1 MNISVLVAGVCVVVA
16 STISSAQES
25 LTGAIS
31 LRDAIDATLSAN
43 PQLRS
48 FPLRKE
54 ALLGE
59 NETASLKP
67 ALNIGGNI
75 EDALGTGNLRDFTG
89 AEITLRLSQVIEM
102 GDKRA
107 ARIGIVNR
115 RLGLLATEQEV
126 VELDLLGQVVMRFI
140 DVAAAQ
146 ERVVLQEQATEI
158 AAQTVVLIQPL
169 VTAGR
174 SPQLELNRADAA
186 LIRAQTAEQS
196 ARALLKS
203 TRIRLANMWASRTPQ
218 FDEVES
224 SLLTVGPADSVESIL
239 ANLESNPNIEIFA
252 GESRLFE
259 AELRQAQSRQQSDI
273 QWSAGIRHLKALD
286 DTALALQVTIPLFSK
301 SRASGAI
308 RKARA
313 NIQEVEARRLTALNR
328 ITGEISSLYQQLVQA
343 IFEVDSLQ
351 QDVIPI
357 LENVLQQTRGVYEA
371 GNYSY
376 VELVSAQKE
385 YLDAE
390 LSLINS
396 AANAHRFRT
405 EIERLS
411 GLPISGQ

>member
-1 MNISVLVAGVCVVVA
+1 MNIPVLVVGVCVVIA

-25 LTGAIS
+25 LTGTIL
-31 LRDAIDATLSAN
+31 LRDVVDATLSAN

-54 ALLGE
+54 ALQGE
-59 NETASLKP
+59 NDTASLKP
-67 ALNIGGNI
+67 ALNIGGGI
-75 EDALGTGNLRDFTG
+75 EDALGTGDLKDFAR
-89 AEITLRLSQVIEM
+89 AEVTLRLSQVIEM
-102 GDKRA
+102 GDKRE

-115 RLGLLATEQEV
+115 RLGLLATQQEV

-146 ERVVLQEQATEI
+146 ERVALQQQATEI

-174 SPQLELNRADAA
+174 SPQFELSRAEAA
-186 LIRAQTAEQS
+186 LIRAQIAQQS
-196 ARALLKS
+196 ARALLES
-203 TRIRLANMWASRTPQ
+203 ARIRLANMWASSTAQ

-239 ANLESNPNIEIFA
+239 AHLESSPNIELYA
-252 GESRLFE
+252 SESRLFE
-259 AELRQAQSRQQSDI
+259 AELRQAQSRQQSDVG
-273 QWSAGIRHLKALD
+273 WSAGIRHLKEVD
-286 DTALALQVTIPLFSK
+286 DTALAFEVTIPLFSK
-301 SRASGAI
+301 SRASGVI
-308 RKARA
+308 RAARA
-313 NIQEVEARRLTALNR
+313 NIQEVEARRLTALNK
-328 ITGEISSLYQQLVQA
+328 ITSEISSQYQQLVQA
-343 IFEVDSLQ
+343 ILEVDSLQ

-357 LENVLQQTRGVYEA
+357 LENVLRQTREVYEA

-376 VELVSAQKE
+376 VELVSAQQE
-385 YLDAE
+385 YLDAQ

-396 AANAHRFRT
+396 AANAHRLRA

-411 GLPISGQ
+411 GLSISGQ

>member
-25 LTGAIS
+25 LTGTIS

-75 EDALGTGNLRDFTG
+75 EDALGTGDLKGFTG

-158 AAQTVVLIQPL
+158 AAQT
-169 VTAGR
+169 
-174 SPQLELNRADAA
+174 
-186 LIRAQTAEQS
+186 AEQS

-203 TRIRLANMWASRTPQ
+203 TRIRLANMWAGRTPQ

-273 QWSAGIRHLKALD
+273 QWSAGIRHLKELD

-357 LENVLQQTRGVYEA
+357 LENVLQQTIGVYEA

-396 AANAHRFRT
+396 AANAHRYRT

-411 GLPISGQ
+411 GLSISGQ

>member
-1 MNISVLVAGVCVVVA
+1 MNIPVLLVGVCVIVA
-16 STISSAQES
+16 STISSAQER
-25 LTGAIS
+25 LTGTIS
-31 LRDAIDATLSAN
+31 LRDAVEATLSAN

-54 ALLGE
+54 ALHGE
-59 NETASLKP
+59 NETASLRP
-67 ALNIGGNI
+67 ALNIGGGI
-75 EDALGTGNLRDFTG
+75 EDALGTGYLKDFTG
-89 AEITLRLSQVIEM
+89 AEVTLRLSQVIEM

-115 RLGLLATEQEV
+115 RLGLLEAEQEV

-140 DVAAAQ
+140 DIVTAQ

-174 SPQLELNRADAA
+174 SPQLELSRADAA
-186 LIRAQTAEQS
+186 LIRAQIAEQS

-203 TRIRLANMWASRTPQ
+203 ARIRLATMWASRTPQ
-218 FDEVES
+218 FDQVES

-239 ANLESNPNIEIFA
+239 ANLESNPNIEIYA
-252 GESRLFE
+252 SESRLFE

-273 QWSAGIRHLKALD
+273 GWSAGIRHLKELD
-286 DTALALQVTIPLFSK
+286 DTALAFEVTIPLFSK
-301 SRASGAI
+301 SRASGAV
-308 RKARA
+308 RTARA
-313 NIQEVEARRLTALNR
+313 NIQEVEARRFTALNKL
-328 ITGEISSLYQQLVQA
+328 TGEISSLYQQLVQA
-343 IFEVDSLQ
+343 ILEVDSLQ

-357 LENVLQQTRGVYEA
+357 LENVLQQTREVYEA

-376 VELVSAQKE
+376 VELVSAQQE

-396 AANAHRFRT
+396 AANAHRLRT

-411 GLPISGQ
+411 GLSISGQ